1 MAHRRLSQ
9 RVVVPVMF
17 VSTVFMV
24 IVDGAITTVALPAIA
39 RQFHLAPSG
48 LDAVVVVYPVCVGMT
63 VPASAWLV
71 DRLGGRR
78 MLLGSMALFSL
89 FSALCGSAADPSQL
103 VLFRALQGLAG
114 GILMPVAGTLLFR
127 TFSAGERVRAS
138 RIMIFPQQV
147 APALAPILGGVLVDE
162 LSWRWVFYVNLPL
175 GLLAVAFGLLFLDEH
190 RLDGHRVEGQRAGAP
205 RFDLPGLLLSAAG
218 LASLTYGVC
227 SGASRGWTSPV
238 IVGSLAAG
246 TVLLAATVLVELRTA
261 APLLKLRLFQDR
273 LFRDFNLITLVG
285 TVPFMGAMFLGPLF
299 IQGPLGGSALD
310 SGTSTCT
317 EAFGI
322 LVTVQVAG
330 ILYARIGPR
339 VIVGAGLVG
348 VGIVLALLATCDLHT
363 SLWTFRLYMFLLG
376 VAMGGVFMP
385 TTVAALSTVARDD
398 MGQATTL
405 NTVVRQVSGAL
416 APALVTT
423 LLVGGAV
430 AAASSGAVGGGTGGA
445 GGLSV
450 TAYQHTYLVL
460 ALLSLASGVYA
471 FTLRDGAARRAAGAG
486 AGTQLPRGEAVAVEP
501 ETAAATATV
510 H

>member
-1 MAHRRLSQ
+1 
-9 RVVVPVMF
+9 MF

-48 LDAVVVVYPVCVGMT
+48 LDSVVVVYPVCVGMT

-71 DRLGGRR
+71 DRLGGKR

-89 FSALCGSAADPSQL
+89 FSALCGAAANPSQL

-114 GILMPVAGTLLFR
+114 GLLVPVAGTLLFR
-127 TFSAGERVRAS
+127 TFSAHERVRAS
-138 RIMIFPQQV
+138 RIMIFPQQI

-175 GLLAVAFGLLFLDEH
+175 GLLAVAFGLYFLDEH
-190 RLDGHRVEGQRAGAP
+190 RLDEHGPDAHLSGARRTKAP

-227 SGASRGWTSPV
+227 SGASQGWTSPA
-238 IVGSLAAG
+238 ILASLSAG

-261 APLLKLRLFQDR
+261 EPLLKLRLFQDR
-273 LFRDFNLITLVG
+273 LFRDFNMITLVG

-330 ILYARIGPR
+330 ILYSRVGPR
-339 VIVGAGLVG
+339 VIVGTGLVG
-348 VGIVLALLATCDLHT
+348 VGVVLALLSTFDLSS

-385 TTVAALSTVARDD
+385 TTVASLSTVARED
-398 MGQATTL
+398 MGQASTL
-405 NTVVRQVSGAL
+405 NTVVRQVSGAM

-423 LLVGGAV
+423 LLVGGSMV
-430 AAASSGAVGGGTGGA
+430 AASASGGGA
-445 GGLSV
+445 GGAGGPGLA
-450 TAYQHTYLVL
+450 AYQHTYLVL
-460 ALLSLASGVYA
+460 AVLSVASGIYA
-471 FTLRDGAARRAAGAG
+471 FTLRDGAARHAASASPSTSPGAR
-486 AGTQLPRGEAVAVEP
+486 LPQTEAAPEP
-501 ETAAATATV
+501 AAASFC
-510 H
+510 

>member
-1 MAHRRLSQ
+1 MAFRRLSQ

-48 LDAVVVVYPVCVGMT
+48 LDGVVVVYPVCVGMT

-71 DRLGGRR
+71 DRLGGKR

-114 GILMPVAGTLLFR
+114 GLLVPVAGTLLFR

-147 APALAPILGGVLVDE
+147 APALAPVLGGVLVDG

-175 GLLAVAFGLLFLDEH
+175 GLIAVAFGLLFLD
-190 RLDGHRVEGQRAGAP
+190 GHRQDPPRTAP
-205 RFDLPGLLLSAAG
+205 ARFDLPGLLLSAAG
-218 LASLTYGVC
+218 LASLTYGM
-227 SGASRGWTSPV
+227 SAGASRGWTSPG
-238 IVGSLAAG
+238 IVASLAAG
-246 TVLLAATVLVELRTA
+246 AVLLAATVVVELRTA
-261 APLLKLRLFQDR
+261 APLLRLRLFHNR
-273 LFRDFNLITLVG
+273 LFRDFNLISLVG
-285 TVPFMGAMFLGPLF
+285 TVPFLGAMFLGPLF
-299 IQGPLGGSALD
+299 IQGPLGGTALD

-339 VIVGAGLVG
+339 VIVGTGLVG
-348 VGIVLALLATCDLHT
+348 VGAVLALLSTCDLGT

-385 TTVAALSTVARDD
+385 VTVAALSTVVREDVS
-398 MGQATTL
+398 QASTL

-423 LLVGGAV
+423 LLVSGTV
-430 AAASSGAVGGGTGGA
+430 AAASSGAGGGVS

-450 TAYQHTYLVL
+450 AAYQHTYLVL
-460 ALLSLASGVYA
+460 AVLSVASGAYA
-471 FTLRDGAARRAAGAG
+471 FTLRDRAARTAAGARFPQG
-486 AGTQLPRGEAVAVEP
+486 REEP
-501 ETAAATATV
+501 AAEHQAAASV